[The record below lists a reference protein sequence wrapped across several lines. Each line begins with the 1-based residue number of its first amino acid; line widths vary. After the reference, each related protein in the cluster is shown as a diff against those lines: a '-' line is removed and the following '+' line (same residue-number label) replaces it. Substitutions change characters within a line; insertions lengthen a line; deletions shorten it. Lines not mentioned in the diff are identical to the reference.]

1 MTGQPAHTSP
11 VTEPQWGL
19 ELFGAWRLSR
29 DDATYPMRTREQRLI
44 ALLALQGRRRRSY
57 LAGILWPDST
67 EARASAN
74 LRAAIFR
81 SDHVARGLLLH
92 NGSDVALASN
102 LRIDVHDFI
111 GYVWRLSTA
120 RQAVTDADA
129 DALTCLRLVQPGDLL
144 PGWYDDWVIYERA
157 RLQQLRV
164 QALEAAAERMLARGE
179 LSAALMVASA
189 AVTIEPLR
197 ESAQRT
203 LIRIHLRD
211 GNYHSALRD
220 YSDFRYRLQR
230 ELSIAPS
237 AQMLALVRPLLQHR
251 PQPAAEP
258 ETSAGAEQTRLRA
271 ETPPAGRRRA
281 RARGFPRSANLQP
294 VPSR

>member
-1 MTGQPAHTSP
+1 MTGQSAHTSP
-11 VTEPQWGL
+11 ATEPHWGL
-19 ELFGAWRLSR
+19 ELFGAWRLSH
-29 DDATYPMRTREQRLI
+29 DDATYPMRSREQRLI

-81 SDHVARGLLLH
+81 SDHVARGLMLH
-92 NGSDVALASN
+92 NGRDVSLATN

-111 GYVWRLSTA
+111 DHVWRLSTA
-120 RQAVTDADA
+120 RQAATDADV
-129 DALTCLRLVQPGDLL
+129 DALTCLRLLQPGDLL

-230 ELSIAPS
+230 ELGIAPS

-258 ETSAGAEQTRLRA
+258 ETSAVAEQTRLRA
-271 ETPPAGRRRA
+271 EALPAGRRSA
-281 RARGFPRSANLQP
+281 RARNFPRNANLQP

>member
-1 MTGQPAHTSP
+1 MTELPTHDPP
-11 VTEPQWGL
+11 VTEPQWSL

-29 DDATYPMRTREQRLI
+29 DDAVHTMRTREQRLI

-57 LAGILWPDST
+57 LAGILWPEST
-67 EARASAN
+67 EAHASAN

-81 SDHVARGLLLH
+81 SEHIAPGLLLH
-92 NGSDVALASN
+92 RGSDVALTPN
-102 LRIDVHDFI
+102 LRIDVRDFVE
-111 GYVWRLSTA
+111 YVWRLSTV

-129 DALTCLRLVQPGDLL
+129 DARTCLRLLQPGDLL

-164 QALEAAAERMLARGE
+164 QSLETAAKRLLARGE
-179 LSAALMVASA
+179 LSAALVAASA

-211 GNYHSALRD
+211 GNYHAALRD
-220 YSDFRYRLQR
+220 YGDFRFRLQR
-230 ELSIAPS
+230 ELGIAPS
-237 AQMLALVRPLLQHR
+237 AQMLALVRPLLRHR
-251 PQPAAEP
+251 AEP
-258 ETSAGAEQTRLRA
+258 AGEPDTLTAVEQTRLRNEA
-271 ETPPAGRRRA
+271 APPSRRRG
-281 RARGFPRSANLQP
+281 RSFTRGPNLQP
-294 VPSR
+294 VRSG

>member
-11 VTEPQWGL
+11 VTEPQWDV

-92 NGSDVALASN
+92 HGSDVALVAN
-102 LRIDVHDFI
+102 VRIDVHDFI
-111 GYVWRLSTA
+111 EHVWRLSTA
-120 RQAVTDADA
+120 RQAATAADA
-129 DALTCLRLVQPGDLL
+129 DALTCLRLLQPGDLL

-179 LSAALMVASA
+179 LSAALMIASA

-211 GNYHSALRD
+211 GNYHSALGD

-230 ELSIAPS
+230 ELGIAPS

-251 PQPAAEP
+251 PQPAGEP

-271 ETPPAGRRRA
+271 ETPPARRRRA
-281 RARGFPRSANLQP
+281 RARSFPRSANLQP